1 MYNQVF
7 GYGYLGIFSFLT
19 VMHLL
24 AMFGIGANADYLWT
38 MVLDFWG
45 LPFFTMIGSVL
56 AMLAYDNAYT
66 VSQDTTSS
74 YQSVALSLM
83 TTIQNEM
90 TGLGVFMTGRMLSTW
105 ISNDSWAYAHYLMLD
120 DETKDWWREN
130 AMVQRWIIGMG
141 IPIWHLIDE
150 KEEADSWDNAVDK
163 TIQQLFHF

>member
-24 AMFGIGANADYLWT
+24 AMFGINANGDYLIT
-38 MVLDFWG
+38 MVIDFWG

-120 DETKDWWREN
+120 DENKEMWRDN

-150 KEEADSWDNAVDK
+150 DEKPDSWDEGVNK
-163 TIQQLFHF
+163 I